1 MKLHILPSVFGK
13 SRERSG
19 PVTSSW
25 QWNSCAAPAKTLSSR
40 YDANS
45 AAVDAAPGD
54 GMFKTVNSVY
64 LDPSSEG
71 AGTPESW
78 FTNSAS
84 ESADFSTES
93 DDERIIITGVRS
105 DRLFFDRSGTSSAI
119 TAPENQENPKKQRPK
134 KEEQKDKAGK
144 KSGGLRPP
152 FQKSVVVAMD
162 SGDPYSD
169 FKKSMEEMVASNGIK
184 SLQELLGWYLKMN
197 EKENHGYIVRAFM
210 DLLIGI
216 SSSSS
221 GSSISANSADVVR
234 TSYSSA
240 VSCLSSPSA
249 SPLSSLEER

>member
-13 SRERSG
+13 NREKSE
-19 PVTSSW
+19 PVASSW
-25 QWNSCAAPAKTLSSR
+25 QWNSCAAPGKTLSSR
-40 YDANS
+40 YDA
-45 AAVDAAPGD
+45 AAAAAPGE
-54 GMFKTVNSVY
+54 GMFKTANSGY
-64 LDPSSEG
+64 QDPSSEG

-78 FTNSAS
+78 FTHSAS

-119 TAPENQENPKKQRPK
+119 QENPKKQRPE
-134 KEEQKDKAGK
+134 KEEQGKNRAGK
-144 KSGGLRPP
+144 KPGVSPAP
-152 FQKSVVVAMD
+152 FEKGVAVAMD

-169 FKKSMEEMVASNGIK
+169 FKKSMEEMVASNGIE

-221 GSSISANSADVVR
+221 SCSSSISANSADLVR

-240 VSCLSSPSA
+240 VSCLSSPPA
-249 SPLSSLEER
+249 SSLSSAEER